1 MKSFSSRAY
10 PELEGFRTKDSGL
23 ERLVTAKKST
33 TYHLRQVV
41 SIPGSKIQDP
51 RSKIQDPRSKAWNA
65 HGSSIFEIMDRT
77 PSRFSTKATAKI
89 IADYNK
95 QNKDDADREQ
105 S

>member
-51 RSKIQDPRSKAWNA
+51 RSKAWNA
-65 HGSSIFEIMDRT
+65 HVSSIFEIILRSPGFFWMLDLR
-77 PSRFSTKATAKI
+77 I
-89 IADYNK
+89 LDL
-95 QNKDDADREQ
+95 EH
-105 S
+105 